1 MATLPAPLGNTY
13 SLIKY
18 IIAAPSTAPRLDP
31 DQCQAKRQM
40 LLVRGQLMG
49 KTMTGSEQM
58 FLTLIIAAFGLFGVV
73 MAYADVSTASVRDQH
88 KN

>member
-1 MATLPAPLGNTY
+1 
-13 SLIKY
+13 
-18 IIAAPSTAPRLDP
+18 
-31 DQCQAKRQM
+31 
-40 LLVRGQLMG
+40 MG

-73 MAYADVSTASVRDQH
+73 MAYADISTASVRDQH